1 MLAQCACG
9 CVLHAVGSP
18 HDPQILEGGG
28 GGPSR
33 WPNGSV
39 ASANNFYF
47 YGHTA
52 KDFFYFYFFVYHQR
66 THSRGHIHMSFH
78 SLPLVLNEVRATE
91 AVLNR
96 IYDAAKL
103 GLKGDNLALAAG
115 MVPRTYRQLCELD
128 PLAQLAEQ
136 KGRAEGELLASKQL
150 HKAAEEGDAKASL
163 AILQNVHGWVAK
175 QAITVDVNQ
184 QISILGALAEAER
197 RAADVVDVT
206 DVIAHDPSQPLQARK
221 APTRQAID

>member
-1 MLAQCACG
+1 
-9 CVLHAVGSP
+9 
-18 HDPQILEGGG
+18 
-28 GGPSR
+28 
-33 WPNGSV
+33 
-39 ASANNFYF
+39 
-47 YGHTA
+47 
-52 KDFFYFYFFVYHQR
+52 
-66 THSRGHIHMSFH
+66 MSFH

-136 KGRAEGELLASKQL
+136 KGRAEGELLASSQL
-150 HKAAEEGDAKASL
+150 HKAAEQGDAKAAL

-197 RAADVVDVT
+197 RAADVIDV
-206 DVIAHDPSQPLQARK
+206 VAHEPTPALQARK
-221 APTRQAID
+221 APHKQEQA

>member
-1 MLAQCACG
+1 
-9 CVLHAVGSP
+9 
-18 HDPQILEGGG
+18 
-28 GGPSR
+28 
-33 WPNGSV
+33 
-39 ASANNFYF
+39 
-47 YGHTA
+47 
-52 KDFFYFYFFVYHQR
+52 
-66 THSRGHIHMSFH
+66 MSFH

-136 KGRAEGELLASKQL
+136 KGRAEGELLASRQL

-206 DVIAHDPSQPLQARK
+206 DVIAHAPSQPLQARK

>member
-1 MLAQCACG
+1 
-9 CVLHAVGSP
+9 
-18 HDPQILEGGG
+18 
-28 GGPSR
+28 
-33 WPNGSV
+33 
-39 ASANNFYF
+39 
-47 YGHTA
+47 
-52 KDFFYFYFFVYHQR
+52 
-66 THSRGHIHMSFH
+66 MSFH
-78 SLPLVLNEVRATE
+78 SLPLVINEVRATE

-115 MVPRTYRQLCELD
+115 LVPRTYRQLCELD

-136 KGRAEGELLASKQL
+136 KGRAEGEMLASSQL
-150 HKAAEEGDAKASL
+150 HKAAEQGDAKAAL

-197 RAADVVDVT
+197 RAADVVDNVT
-206 DVIAHDPSQPLQARK
+206 DVIAHEPSQPLQARL
-221 APTRQAID
+221 APHKQVQE

>member
-1 MLAQCACG
+1 
-9 CVLHAVGSP
+9 
-18 HDPQILEGGG
+18 
-28 GGPSR
+28 
-33 WPNGSV
+33 
-39 ASANNFYF
+39 
-47 YGHTA
+47 
-52 KDFFYFYFFVYHQR
+52 
-66 THSRGHIHMSFH
+66 MSFH

-150 HKAAEEGDAKASL
+150 HNAAEQGDAKAAL

-184 QISILGALAEAER
+184 QISISGALAEAER
-197 RAADVVDVT
+197 RAADVLDNVT
-206 DVIAHDPSQPLQARK
+206 DVIAHEPSQPLPTARL
-221 APTRQAID
+221 APHKQVQE

>member
-1 MLAQCACG
+1 
-9 CVLHAVGSP
+9 
-18 HDPQILEGGG
+18 
-28 GGPSR
+28 
-33 WPNGSV
+33 
-39 ASANNFYF
+39 
-47 YGHTA
+47 
-52 KDFFYFYFFVYHQR
+52 
-66 THSRGHIHMSFH
+66 MSFH

-136 KGRAEGELLASKQL
+136 KGRAEGEMLASRQL

-206 DVIAHDPSQPLQARK
+206 DVIAHEPSPALQARK